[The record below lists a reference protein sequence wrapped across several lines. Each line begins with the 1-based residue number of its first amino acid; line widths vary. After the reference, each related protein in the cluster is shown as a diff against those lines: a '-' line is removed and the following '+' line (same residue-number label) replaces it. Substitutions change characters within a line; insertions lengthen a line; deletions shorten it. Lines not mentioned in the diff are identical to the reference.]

1 MYIYVHMPSASG
13 TNEDLAVLE
22 TRNPGGGGRGRLPQA
37 APTHNSA
44 AAPG

>member
-1 MYIYVHMPSASG
+1 MPSASG

-22 TRNPGGGGRGRLPQA
+22 SQNPGGGGGSLPQA
-37 APTHNSA
+37 APIHNSA